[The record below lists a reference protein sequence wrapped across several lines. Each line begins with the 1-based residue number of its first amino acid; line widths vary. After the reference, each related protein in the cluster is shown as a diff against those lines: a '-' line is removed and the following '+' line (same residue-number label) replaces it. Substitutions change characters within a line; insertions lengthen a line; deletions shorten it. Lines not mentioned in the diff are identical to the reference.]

1 MYWGIMEKSMV
12 GLIFLNNLFN
22 VPGGGGELQVWEFT
36 FFTQYSYIAYV
47 KIPEHSF
54 EVKQPNPRPLK
65 AKMNSLVKNLG

>member
-36 FFTQYSYIAYV
+36 FFT
-47 KIPEHSF
+47 
-54 EVKQPNPRPLK
+54 
-65 AKMNSLVKNLG
+65 